1 MKMTENWLINRSHRW
16 M

>member
-1 MKMTENWLINRSHRW
+1 MTENWLINRSHRW